1 MKKILIAPSILSADL
16 GCLNEEIVS
25 VEQDAD
31 ILHIDIM
38 DGHFVPNLTFGPPVV
53 KYIKSKL
60 PLDCHLMV
68 EHPENYLE
76 ELAKYRVNQVSVH
89 WEACPNLHRVLMKIK
104 ELGMKAGVAINPA
117 TPVNDLK
124 DILEMI
130 DFVLVMSVNPGFGG
144 QVFIDHAV
152 EKIRELRQMDS
163 RLIIEVDGGINENTA
178 GECVRAGVDI
188 LVAGSYIFNTNN
200 RGEIIRKL
208 RQKF

>member
-38 DGHFVPNLTFGPPVV
+38 DGHFVPNLTFGPLVV

-89 WEACPNLHRVLMKIK
+89 WEVCPNLHRILMKIK

-124 DILEMI
+124 DVLEMI

-152 EKIRELRQMDS
+152 EKICELRQMDS
-163 RLIIEVDGGINENTA
+163 QLIIEVDGGINENTA
-178 GECVRAGVDI
+178 EGCVRAGVNV
-188 LVAGSYIFNTNN
+188 LVAGSYIFNAND

-208 RQKF
+208 RQKL